1 MPTDK
6 HESVCQFVLGDVGYT
21 VAATQEPE
29 RSDTS
34 HLENPMN
41 SLRRTAWATIFLM
54 ASTACAEP
62 NDSAARLQGLPR
74 PWDKRVH
81 RLKPDEYKETLR
93 YWAEKHRDILEVNQ
107 PGASVEG
114 EPIYLLKITDPSVPD
129 DNKQIIVIAAMHG
142 GPERCGTTTLMHLAQ
157 WLLSDETEAV
167 DTRRQQVVRAL
178 IIRPPNAGGDPTW
191 DSYGMRCHY
200 SSG

>member
-1 MPTDK
+1 
-6 HESVCQFVLGDVGYT
+6 
-21 VAATQEPE
+21 
-29 RSDTS
+29 
-34 HLENPMN
+34 MN

-142 GPERCGTTTLMHLAQ
+142 GPERCGTTTLMHLRP
-157 WLLSDETEAV
+157 LPELPSRD
-167 DTRRQQVVRAL
+167 VRAL
-178 IIRPPNAGGDPTW
+178 LLPPQVPLRKLSSKTVTGLRRPRRARDLCSGPPPEVCVYDPQAAADFLSLRPPPAGKADAPGVRD
-191 DSYGMRCHY
+191 DQRGVS
-200 SSG
+200 